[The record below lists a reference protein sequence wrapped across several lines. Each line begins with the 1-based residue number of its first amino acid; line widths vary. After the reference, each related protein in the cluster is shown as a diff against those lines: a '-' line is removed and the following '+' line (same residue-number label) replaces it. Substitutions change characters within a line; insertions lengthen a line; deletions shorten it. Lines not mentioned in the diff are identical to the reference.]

1 MSKKR
6 TKEPKL
12 LSEQLRDIIL
22 TGGRTRYA
30 IAKAAN
36 IDQAQM
42 SRFVKGTG
50 RLTTDTL
57 DRIGAVL
64 RLRLVV
70 DADPNE

>member
-1 MSKKR
+1 MTKKR
-6 TKEPKL
+6 TTEPKL

-22 TGGRTRYA
+22 HGGRTRYA

-42 SRFVKGTG
+42 SRFCHGTG

-64 RLRLVV
+64 RLRLVA